1 MKVRMIVE
9 ISGTRDG
16 EEWPKRG
23 ESIDLPD
30 AEAADYI
37 AAGLCEAD
45 NPPAP
50 APAVEVAA
58 VEPATETAARKPG
71 RPRKTAE

>member
-23 ESIDLPD
+23 EVIDLPE
-30 AEAADYI
+30 AEALDYI

-45 NPPAP
+45 TTPAP
-50 APAVEVAA
+50 VTETAT
-58 VEPATETAARKPG
+58 VEPVKETAARKPG

>member
-16 EEWPKRG
+16 EEWPRRG
-23 ESIDLPD
+23 GVIDLPD

-45 NPPAP
+45 TTPSAP
-50 APAVEVAA
+50 EVAV
-58 VEPATETAARKPG
+58 VEPATETATRKPG

>member
-1 MKVRMIVE
+1 MKVRMLVE

-23 ESIDLPD
+23 GTIDVPEPEAQDLIANKF
-30 AEAADYI
+30 AEIAADEPVI
-37 AAGLCEAD
+37 ET
-45 NPPAP
+45 
-50 APAVEVAA
+50 AA
-58 VEPATETAARKPG
+58 VAPATETAARKPG